1 MVCFVCAIQGY
12 VHVCKT
18 YKIYHTSFLFAFPQD
33 YGSGQMLTGELKK
46 ELIAVL
52 QDLVTKHQER
62 RALVTDE
69 VVHRFMTPRA
79 LRFRKKAAAQ
89 AK

>member
-1 MVCFVCAIQGY
+1 MFCVRDSRLCTCVQDIQD
-12 VHVCKT
+12 
-18 YKIYHTSFLFAFPQD
+18 IYCTSFIFTFFQD

-62 RALVTDE
+62 RALVTDD
-69 VVHRFMTPRA
+69 VVHRFMTPRP
-79 LRFRKKAAAQ
+79 LRFGKKAAAQ